1 MDVEEFNRQAKEIF
15 ENEVIPQIKNAM
27 KTTKGD
33 KVLVSN
39 IFLPKFH
46 KHYKPDQWYE
56 GEFIVECNPL
66 SVFKYRV
73 RVNNVIS
80 DWKNMKLIEK

>member
-1 MDVEEFNRQAKEIF
+1 MAVN
-15 ENEVIPQIKNAM
+15 
-27 KTTKGD
+27 KGD

-39 IFLPKFH
+39 IFLPKYH
-46 KHYKPDQWYE
+46 RQYQPDQWYE
-56 GEFIVECNPL
+56 GEFIGECHPL

-73 RVNNVIS
+73 RVNGVTS

>member
-1 MDVEEFNRQAKEIF
+1 MDVN
-15 ENEVIPQIKNAM
+15 
-27 KTTKGD
+27 KGD

-39 IFLPKFH
+39 VFLPEFH

-56 GEFIVECNPL
+56 GKFVVECHPL

-73 RVNNVIS
+73 TVNNVTS

>member
-1 MDVEEFNRQAKEIF
+1 MT
-15 ENEVIPQIKNAM
+15 P
-27 KTTKGD
+27 TKGD

-39 IFLPKFH
+39 IFLPKYH
-46 KHYKPDQWYE
+46 RQYKPDQWYE
-56 GEFIVECNPL
+56 GEFIGECHPL

-73 RVNNVIS
+73 RVNGVTS

>member
-1 MDVEEFNRQAKEIF
+1 MAVN
-15 ENEVIPQIKNAM
+15 
-27 KTTKGD
+27 KGD

-39 IFLPKFH
+39 IFLPKYH
-46 KHYKPDQWYE
+46 RQYKPDQWYE
-56 GEFIVECNPL
+56 GEFIGECHPL

-73 RVNNVIS
+73 RVNGVTS